1 MGMLWPVTKAH
12 QATRALCF
20 RVTDNL
26 SSFLS
31 VLWTDWVLVA
41 GSLGVPLVA
50 AVWGPELQL
59 LEVYQ
64 GWKFNL
70 MYPHGWWLVLEA
82 GS

>member
-1 MGMLWPVTKAH
+1 MATATATPHGACGLMGMLWPVTKAH

-41 GSLGVPLVA
+41 GSLGVP
-50 AVWGPELQL
+50 
-59 LEVYQ
+59 
-64 GWKFNL
+64 
-70 MYPHGWWLVLEA
+70 
-82 GS
+82 